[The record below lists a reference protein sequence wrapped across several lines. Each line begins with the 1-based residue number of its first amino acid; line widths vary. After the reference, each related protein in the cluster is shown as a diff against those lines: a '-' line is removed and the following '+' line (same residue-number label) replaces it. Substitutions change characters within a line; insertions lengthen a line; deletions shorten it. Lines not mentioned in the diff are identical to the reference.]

1 MQTTLPALTTWQSLD
16 ANTTFSEFFEKVLND
31 SGYLTWVLGLPDA
44 HHRLARLNTLFD
56 EAFANAQLIPQES
69 VPQNMQ
75 LVLYGLYKQAT
86 SERTNQ
92 SHYQNPQD
100 LINAFKLNA
109 WMQVKHL
116 TVDEAKE
123 KYIEIINTLLKER
136 NL

>member
-1 MQTTLPALTTWQSLD
+1 MSEKELD
-16 ANTTFSEFFEKVLND
+16 I
-31 SGYLTWVLGLPDA
+31 
-44 HHRLARLNTLFD
+44 LFD
-56 EAFANAQLIPQES
+56 EAFENAQLIPQDS

-86 SERTNQ
+86 SGTTSQ
-92 SHYQNPQD
+92 HLQNPQD

-116 TVDEAKE
+116 SIEDAKQQ
-123 KYIEIINTLLKER
+123 YIDIINQLMKER